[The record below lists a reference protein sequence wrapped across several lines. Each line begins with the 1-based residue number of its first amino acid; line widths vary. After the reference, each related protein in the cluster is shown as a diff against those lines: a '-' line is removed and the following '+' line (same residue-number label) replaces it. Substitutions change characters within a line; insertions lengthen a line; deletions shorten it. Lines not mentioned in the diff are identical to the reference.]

1 MAATVLAQRPRLIWI
16 GLSVVPLAAG
26 WGIALATQ
34 PRHAL
39 PQVIWIGTIALGG
52 AVAGAGVL
60 WWRAS
65 SYARIGWSALVE
77 LMLAVVT
84 SAVLWTWI
92 QYALNP
98 FRMRPVVDAMLASRS
113 TPWQVTAGLGLFIAI
128 VIVARVFHDRGGRTE
143 DQGVAASGGPPAPAL
158 KELTVRIGRRTLLIN
173 LEQVERIQ
181 ACDDYVEVFTKGRRL
196 LASYRLSDLATRLDT
211 DCFVRIHRSHIV
223 SVYHIAAVERA
234 DANRDTV
241 RMKSGEC
248 IQASRR
254 GSVALRDRLRRSS

>member
-1 MAATVLAQRPRLIWI
+1 MAATVFAQRPRLIWI

-39 PQVIWIGTIALGG
+39 PQVVWIGVIALGG
-52 AVAGAGVL
+52 AVGSAGVL

-65 SYARIGWSALVE
+65 SYARVGWSALVE
-77 LMLAVVT
+77 LTLAVVT
-84 SAVLWTWI
+84 AAVLWTWL

-98 FRMRPVVDAMLASRS
+98 FRMRPVADAMLASRS
-113 TPWQVTAGLGLFIAI
+113 TPWQVSAGLGLFVAI
-128 VIVARVFHDRGGRTE
+128 VIVARVFHDRGGGAANQR
-143 DQGVAASGGPPAPAL
+143 VAASEGPPATTL

-173 LEQVERIQ
+173 LDRVERLQ
-181 ACDDYVEVFTKGRRL
+181 ACDDYVAVFTDGRRL
-196 LASYRLSDLATRLDT
+196 LASYRLSDLATRLDP

-223 SVYHIAAVERA
+223 SVSHIAAVERA

-241 RMKSGEC
+241 RMKSGER

-254 GSVALRDRLRRSS
+254 GSVALRERLRRSS